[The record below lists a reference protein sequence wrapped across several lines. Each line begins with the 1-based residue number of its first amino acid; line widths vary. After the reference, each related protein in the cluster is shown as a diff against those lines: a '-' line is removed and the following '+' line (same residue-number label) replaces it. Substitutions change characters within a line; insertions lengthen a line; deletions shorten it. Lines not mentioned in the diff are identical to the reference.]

1 MQCADIFGK
10 EKLAACI
17 FSGHIVN
24 LFIGKTFRVLWSKCN
39 FTYFFY
45 LQGKIGFL
53 SFFSGHIEDLF
64 LSKTCRSQYAN
75 DEKATSQNILP
86 NCGEYKGV

>member
-1 MQCADIFGK
+1 MIKMQLHIFFIYR
-10 EKLAACI
+10 EKLASWA
-17 FSGHIVN
+17 
-24 LFIGKTFRVLWSKCN
+24 
-39 FTYFFY
+39 
-45 LQGKIGFL
+45 
-53 SFFSGHIEDLF
+53 FFSGHIEDLF

>member
-1 MQCADIFGK
+1 MIKMQ
-10 EKLAACI
+10 L
-17 FSGHIVN
+17 HV
-24 LFIGKTFRVLWSKCN
+24 
-39 FTYFFY
+39 FFY